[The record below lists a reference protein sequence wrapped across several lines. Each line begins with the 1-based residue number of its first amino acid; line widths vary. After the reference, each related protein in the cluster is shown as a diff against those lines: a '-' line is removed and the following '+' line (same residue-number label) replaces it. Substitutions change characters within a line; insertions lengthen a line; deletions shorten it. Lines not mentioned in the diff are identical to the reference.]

1 MLANAVVDVDVA
13 SSLRPPTGATA
24 MRREEEVGDDDN
36 RGIARPTLPPL
47 LGGEWLVNAL
57 AHATR
62 EHSTAI
68 TIIDF
73 MGGGCMY
80 LSLKLQATKK

>member
-13 SSLRPPTGATA
+13 SSLRPMGATA
-24 MRREEEVGDDDN
+24 MRRGEEVGSDN
-36 RGIARPTLPPL
+36 RGIARPTLLPL

-73 MGGGCMY
+73 MARW
-80 LSLKLQATKK
+80 LNVSL